1 VKSGSGE
8 NIKIKRG
15 NMNLNHNKRDE
26 YETAGK
32 IARLSID
39 LLAADHKKL
48 KTVASLM
55 GMTMKDLVVI
65 SVGDFM
71 QHRLNQVA
79 RQSAKSKKA
88 KRSRR
93 K

>member
-1 VKSGSGE
+1 MQINNKKE
-8 NIKIKRG
+8 N
-15 NMNLNHNKRDE
+15 LEAVD
-26 YETAGK
+26 K

-39 LLAADHKKL
+39 LLAADHKRL

-79 RQSAKSKKA
+79 KAPVKQTKEISKDKKKSRKK
-88 KRSRR
+88 
-93 K
+93 

>member
-1 VKSGSGE
+1 
-8 NIKIKRG
+8 
-15 NMNLNHNKRDE
+15 MQFNHNKRDVE
-26 YETAGK
+26 MAGK

-71 QHRLNQVA
+71 QHRLKQVA
-79 RQSAKSKKA
+79 KHSDGKKA
-88 KRSRR
+88 KAKSRR

>member
-1 VKSGSGE
+1 MQ
-8 NIKIKRG
+8 
-15 NMNLNHNKRDE
+15 MNNKKEDVE
-26 YETAGK
+26 MVGK

-39 LLAADHKKL
+39 LLAADHKRL

-71 QHRLNQVA
+71 QHRLSEVTKTT
-79 RQSAKSKKA
+79 SAKKTKETCKA
-88 KRSRR
+88 KKKSF
-93 K
+93 KK

>member
-1 VKSGSGE
+1 MSMQMNNNKNENLEGS
-8 NIKIKRG
+8 N
-15 NMNLNHNKRDE
+15 
-26 YETAGK
+26 K

-39 LLAADHKKL
+39 LLAADHKRL

-79 RQSAKSKKA
+79 KKSVKKPNETKKTAKTKA
-88 KRSRR
+88 R
-93 K
+93 KHR

>member
-1 VKSGSGE
+1 MQ
-8 NIKIKRG
+8 
-15 NMNLNHNKRDE
+15 MNNNKREDFD
-26 YETAGK
+26 TPSK

-39 LLAADHKKL
+39 LLAADHKRL

-55 GMTMKDLVVI
+55 GMTMKDLVVV

-71 QHRLNQVA
+71 QHRLSQVA
-79 RQSAKSKKA
+79 KSSGKKTKDCKKSKA
-88 KRSRR
+88 KSRR

>member
-1 VKSGSGE
+1 MQF
-8 NIKIKRG
+8 N
-15 NMNLNHNKRDE
+15 NKKE
-26 YETAGK
+26 EIETVGK

-39 LLAADHKKL
+39 LLAADHKRL

-71 QHRLNQVA
+71 QHRLSQVTKP
-79 RQSAKSKKA
+79 SAKKPQEAFKIKK
-88 KRSRR
+88 KSH
-93 K
+93 KKQS

>member
-1 VKSGSGE
+1 MQ
-8 NIKIKRG
+8 
-15 NMNLNHNKRDE
+15 MNNKRDE
-26 YETAGK
+26 IDFSKK

-39 LLAADHKKL
+39 LLVADHKRL

-55 GMTMKDLVVI
+55 GMTMKDLVIV

-71 QHRLNQVA
+71 QHRLNQM
-79 RQSAKSKKA
+79 AKSSGKTKKESKK
-88 KRSRR
+88 KRTNLRR

>member
-1 VKSGSGE
+1 MQ
-8 NIKIKRG
+8 I
-15 NMNLNHNKRDE
+15 NKKEDLE
-26 YETAGK
+26 MSGK

-39 LLAADHKKL
+39 LLAADHKRL

-71 QHRLNQVA
+71 QHRLSQVA
-79 RQSAKSKKA
+79 KTSPKKSKEVLKT
-88 KRSRR
+88 KKKIHKNRSNS
-93 K
+93 

>member
-1 VKSGSGE
+1 MQMS
-8 NIKIKRG
+8 N
-15 NMNLNHNKRDE
+15 NKHE
-26 YETAGK
+26 EFESNK

-39 LLAADHKKL
+39 LLAADHKRL

-55 GMTMKDLVVI
+55 GMTMKDLVVV

-79 RQSAKSKKA
+79 KSSAKKNKETKKTKSKA
-88 KRSRR
+88 R
-93 K
+93 KK